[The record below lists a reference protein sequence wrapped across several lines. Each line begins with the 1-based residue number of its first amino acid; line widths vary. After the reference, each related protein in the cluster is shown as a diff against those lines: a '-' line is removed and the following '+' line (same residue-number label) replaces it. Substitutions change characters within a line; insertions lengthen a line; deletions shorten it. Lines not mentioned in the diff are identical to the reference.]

1 MILSQKSQDEL
12 SMVSESQTVGPL
24 GTSNQRKRKE
34 LLARIKKKKQIIED
48 ANKSVYKRPTD
59 VKTIDD
65 LKKEGV
71 KLSATTSMR
80 GVRPCF
86 RPVQAGQAQQLLS
99 IQSSYEPKKSIGDTS
114 TKQNFKLH
122 TLSEKNSF
130 TNFKDVLL
138 KHLTIK
144 VPNMQNNDSQMVN
157 E

>member
-34 LLARIKKKKQIIED
+34 LLASIRRKKQIIED

-59 VKTIDD
+59 VKTVEA

-71 KLSATTSMR
+71 KLSAATSMR

-86 RPVQAGQAQQLLS
+86 RPVQSGQAQQLLS
-99 IQSSYEPKKSIGDTS
+99 IQSSYEPKKSMGDTS
-114 TKQNFKLH
+114 TKQSFKLH
-122 TLSEKNSF
+122 TLPQKRSF
-130 TNFKDVLL
+130 TNLKDVLL
-138 KHLTIK
+138 KHISIS
-144 VPNMQNNDSQMVN
+144 VPSK
-157 E
+157 